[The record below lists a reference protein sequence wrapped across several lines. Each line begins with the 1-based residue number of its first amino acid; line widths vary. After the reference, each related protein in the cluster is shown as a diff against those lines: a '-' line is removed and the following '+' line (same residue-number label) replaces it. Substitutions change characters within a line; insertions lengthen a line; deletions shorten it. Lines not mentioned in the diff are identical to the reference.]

1 MSVDIKAKNK
11 GIDDYCSSYWNWRP
25 IVCFIQM
32 AIDKAGLNI
41 NTEKWQ
47 YNDNAGLDNQF
58 ECTALAEAVWN
69 IIIEKELTDDDDIY
83 VVYGGWRLVEGGGLL
98 DVDTVIDLGNQ
109 YAAGTILYN
118 SIMLPDGRRV
128 ISAHDVPVFEIK
140 NFVRFLRKCGGFEIH

>member
-11 GIDDYCSSYWNWRP
+11 GIDDYSSSYWNWRP
-25 IVCFIQM
+25 IVCFMQM

-47 YNDNAGLDNQF
+47 YNDNAGLDDQF
-58 ECTALAEAVWN
+58 QCTALAEAVWK
-69 IIIEKELTDDDDIY
+69 IIIEKELTDDDDVY
-83 VVYGGWRLVEGGGLL
+83 AVYGGWRTDNGGLL
-98 DVDTVIDLGNQ
+98 EVDKVIDLNNQ
-109 YAAGTILYN
+109 YPIGTILYS
-118 SIMLPDGRRV
+118 SIILSDGRRV